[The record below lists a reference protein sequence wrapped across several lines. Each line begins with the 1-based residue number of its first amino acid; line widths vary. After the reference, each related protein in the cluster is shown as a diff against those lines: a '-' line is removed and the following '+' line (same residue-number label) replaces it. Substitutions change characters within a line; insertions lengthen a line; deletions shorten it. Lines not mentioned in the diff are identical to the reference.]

1 MAPALHTSAAICAMP
16 DDLLSTASIAH
27 FIRANTRLKPV
38 PHVPEI
44 RLHVANETVPLW
56 RKTEAELADLG
67 LPAAFWA
74 FAWAGGQAL
83 ARYVLDHRQ
92 KIAGCRVLDLG
103 SGSGLAAIAAAKAGA
118 APVVSCDSD

>member
-27 FIRANTRLKPV
+27 FIRANTRLEPV

-44 RLHVANETVPLW
+44 RLHVADETVPLW
-56 RKTEAELADLG
+56 RKTQAELVDLG
-67 LPAAFWA
+67 FSAPFWA

-83 ARYVLDHRQ
+83 ARYILDHRQ
-92 KIAGCRVLDLG
+92 AIAGRRVLDVG
-103 SGSGLAAIAAAKAGA
+103 SGSGLVAIAAAKA
-118 APVVSCDSD
+118 